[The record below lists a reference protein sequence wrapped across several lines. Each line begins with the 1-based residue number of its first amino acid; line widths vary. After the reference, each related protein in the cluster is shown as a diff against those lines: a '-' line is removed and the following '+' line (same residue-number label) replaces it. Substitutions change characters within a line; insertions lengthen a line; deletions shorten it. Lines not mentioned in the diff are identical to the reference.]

1 MDFLWFDEQENEEKT
16 NVRNQTKKK
25 KSIKR
30 QK

>member
-1 MDFLWFDEQENEEKT
+1 MDFLWFDEQENEEKK